1 MAWATEGFEIGEGSV
16 SGWRVG
22 GLGELAV
29 GAPALRW
36 IGGDI
41 FNIFLWWVS
50 GTWKLHGSRDV
61 ATVAT

>member
-41 FNIFLWWVS
+41 FNIFYWWEAPRLE
-50 GTWKLHGSRDV
+50 TRETL